1 LGGIKIFNLEII
13 KRAINIFSRT
23 LFQNKEIFIGLAVN
37 LEGLSFLN
45 IFTFDNL
52 NKGYF
57 EYSEDVV
64 FEVPE
69 KMYNAFKEK
78 RESNFRIT
86 FSNEFSF
93 LINNRFDDFIIKT
106 VLLPEKEK
114 NYGFFYLISKEKT
127 VFGKN
132 KEVFS
137 RFISIFEK
145 NIDAVYFNKYSKY
158 SINAFVKNYL
168 TLLQTHSEVLYEH
181 SLRVA
186 DLSNIIGNLL
196 GLNEDVLYRLQIAS
210 FIHDIG
216 YIWFSEKM
224 LAERID
230 SMDEKENDPL
240 IGLHLK
246 RLEEMFF
253 GNVLM
258 KPYVDLA
265 MNHHENMAGTGYF
278 KKSSLTLEDN
288 ILIIANYIDENI
300 VLSGKQETENIIKYL
315 ENNSGKL
322 YDKNV
327 VNAAIE
333 ALKIYY
339 TEFDNGKF
347 NRLVLNS
354 KTINLRYEGLGE
366 ELIELTGIVEK
377 VLGDVLYVNVRT
389 MDQINVGA
397 ILKIKV
403 TTKDF
408 PLIAKAQ
415 VILKNSY
422 GYVIKIIEKR
432 ETKKSKLK
440 VFWNFNFLV
449 GHKNEITPILKEKL
463 TPVMRNI
470 LKSKMKPAKCKVF
483 GAEGIIFTISQEDDM
498 FKLNDVVML
507 YMEEFSE
514 KLFIPATLVS
524 KKNYLYNSEYEAKFF
539 ELPERLQ
546 SAIYRIIFR
555 RQSSIRK
562 MGGISEF

>member
-1 LGGIKIFNLEII
+1 MEIFNLEII

-23 LFQNKEIFIGLAVN
+23 LFQNKELFIGLAVN
-37 LEGLSFLN
+37 LEGTSFLN

-52 NKGYF
+52 NKEYF

-64 FEVPE
+64 FEVPQ
-69 KMYNAFKEK
+69 KMYDVFEER

-93 LINNRFDDFIIKT
+93 LINNRFDNFIIKT
-106 VLLPEKEK
+106 ILLPEKGK
-114 NYGFFYLISKEKT
+114 NYGFFYLIYKDEI
-127 VFGKN
+127 VFDN
-132 KEVFS
+132 KDVFS

-168 TLLQTHSEVLYEH
+168 MLLQNHSDVLYEH

-186 DLSNIIGNLL
+186 DLTNIIGSLL
-196 GLNEDVLYRLQIAS
+196 GLDEESLYKLQIAS

-216 YIWFSEKM
+216 YIWFSEKALEELFDLQNGNEKNPM
-224 LAERID
+224 I
-230 SMDEKENDPL
+230 SM
-240 IGLHLK
+240 HLK

-253 GNVLM
+253 GNILM

-265 MNHHENMAGTGYF
+265 LNHHENMAGTGYY
-278 KKSSLTLEDN
+278 KKKNLCIEDN
-288 ILIIANYIDENI
+288 ILIVANYIDENM
-300 VLSGKQETENIIKYL
+300 VLSGNQETESIIEYL
-315 ENNSGKL
+315 EKNVGKL

-333 ALKIYY
+333 AIKIYY

-347 NRLVLNS
+347 SELTLKSR
-354 KTINLRYEGLGE
+354 TINLRYEGLGE
-366 ELIELTGIVEK
+366 ELIELTGSIEK
-377 VLGDVLYVNVRT
+377 VLGDTLYVNVRT
-389 MDQINVGA
+389 IDQINIGS
-397 ILKIKV
+397 ILKVKI

-415 VILKNSY
+415 VILKNPY

-440 VFWNFNFLV
+440 VFWNFEFLI
-449 GHKNEITPILKEKL
+449 GYKNEITPLLKEKL
-463 TPVMRNI
+463 TPVIWNV
-470 LKSKMKPAKCKVF
+470 LKSKMKPARCKVF
-483 GAEGIIFTISQEDDM
+483 GAEGIIFSINQEHDI
-498 FKLNDVVML
+498 FKKDDVVII
-507 YMEEFSE
+507 YIDKIGEEI
-514 KLFIPATLVS
+514 FIPASLIS
-524 KKNYLYNSEYEAKFF
+524 KKKGLYYTEYEAKFF

-562 MGGISEF
+562 IGSIYEL

>member
-1 LGGIKIFNLEII
+1 MIKIFNLEII

-23 LFQNKEIFIGLAVN
+23 LFQNKELFIGLAVN
-37 LEGLSFLN
+37 LEGTSFLN

-52 NKGYF
+52 NKEYF

-64 FEVPE
+64 FEVPQ
-69 KMYNAFKEK
+69 KMYDVFEEK
-78 RESNFRIT
+78 RESQFKVT

-93 LINNRFDDFIIKT
+93 LINNRFDNFIIKT
-106 VLLPEKEK
+106 ILLPEKEK
-114 NYGFFYLISKEKT
+114 NYGFFYLISKDEI
-127 VFGKN
+127 VFDN
-132 KEVFS
+132 RDVFS

-168 TLLQTHSEVLYEH
+168 TLLQNHSEVLYEH
-181 SLRVA
+181 SLRVS
-186 DLSNIIGNLL
+186 DLTNIMGSLL
-196 GLNEDVLYRLQIAS
+196 GLDEESLYRLQIAS

-216 YIWFSEKM
+216 YIWFSEKALEEIFDIQNGREKDHM
-224 LAERID
+224 I
-230 SMDEKENDPL
+230 SM
-240 IGLHLK
+240 HLK

-265 MNHHENMAGTGYF
+265 LNHHENMAGTGYF
-278 KKSSLTLEDN
+278 KKKDLSIEDN
-288 ILIIANYIDENI
+288 ILIVANYIDENI
-300 VLSGKQETENIIKYL
+300 VLSGNQETENIIKYL
-315 ENNSGKL
+315 EKNAGKL

-347 NRLVLNS
+347 SGLALKS

-377 VLGDVLYVNVRT
+377 VLGDMLYVNVRT
-389 MDQINVGA
+389 MDQINIGS
-397 ILKIKV
+397 ILKVKI

-415 VILKNSY
+415 VILKNPY
-422 GYVIKIIEKR
+422 GYIIKIIEKR

-440 VFWNFNFLV
+440 VFWNFEFLI
-449 GHKNEITPILKEKL
+449 GHKNEITPLLKEKL
-463 TPVMRNI
+463 TPVIWNV
-470 LKSKMKPAKCKVF
+470 LKSKMKPARCKVF
-483 GAEGIIFTISQEDDM
+483 GAEGMIFSILQEDDV
-498 FKLNDVVML
+498 FKQDDVIMI
-507 YMEEFSE
+507 YIEEFGE
-514 KLFIPATLVS
+514 KLFIPASLIS
-524 KKNYLYNSEYEAKFF
+524 KKKLLYHNEYEAKFF

-562 MGGISEF
+562 MGSISEL